1 LATKQATLFRNRT
14 FVLTV
19 DMVPIHYREDEVT
32 GHSVS
37 FVCPLPVGYQ
47 RVVKECLDWLREET
61 KKMILQVEKESWS
74 FKGEFANLAT
84 FLVTPKTEKAKLESS
99 YAFSHVN
106 FDDRGF
112 TGITAGHDVNSGDI
126 YLSTDATY
134 YYEWGFLD
142 GFKKNL
148 ESHHAFHCH
157 NVDFY
162 WQAIKDRAVV
172 VRYFNLLQTK
182 LKELET

>member
-1 LATKQATLFRNRT
+1 
-14 FVLTV
+14 
-19 DMVPIHYREDEVT
+19 
-32 GHSVS
+32 
-37 FVCPLPVGYQ
+37 
-47 RVVKECLDWLREET
+47 
-61 KKMILQVEKESWS
+61 
-74 FKGEFANLAT
+74 
-84 FLVTPKTEKAKLESS
+84 AKLESL

-112 TGITAGHDVNSGDI
+112 IGITAGHDVNSGDI

-142 GFKKNL
+142 GFKKHL
-148 ESHHAFHCH
+148 EPHHAFHCH

-162 WQAIKDRAVV
+162 WQAILDRAVV

-182 LKELET
+182 LKELKL